1 MAWYQIDPITM
12 VSNALGF
19 LRHILQLLTAFFAY
33 FSELERKMEGSFL
46 KTFILKKQKQTEQRA
61 LKELHSLAW
70 LLKKRVT
77 LSPPPQ
83 SIPVKQHSSPAWL
96 NSVTGGRLK
105 WAGAGSCASWKE
117 AEGSGS
123 RSFNPVE
130 GSPHGPTLPCG
141 EQTGQPSTEGPSY
154 TLGAGPLRL
163 RGHNCLA
170 IEQRAALLPEERYD
184 ATVCF

>member
-1 MAWYQIDPITM
+1 MYHGKQCT
-12 VSNALGF
+12 GF
-19 LRHILQLLTAFFAY
+19 LKAYLTASHCIFCLLFWTREKNGR
-33 FSELERKMEGSFL
+33 FLL

>member
-1 MAWYQIDPITM
+1 
-12 VSNALGF
+12 
-19 LRHILQLLTAFFAY
+19 
-33 FSELERKMEGSFL
+33 MEGCFL
-46 KTFILKKQKQTEQRA
+46 KTFILKKKKTEERA
-61 LKELHSLAW
+61 FKELHSLGW

-77 LSPPPQ
+77 LSPAPQ

-105 WAGAGSCASWKE
+105 WAGAGSCASWEEAEGSGSGRLKWAGAGLCASWEE

-141 EQTGQPSTEGPSY
+141 EQTGQPSTGGLRY
-154 TLGAGPLRL
+154 MLGAGPLWL

-170 IEQRAALLPEERYD
+170 IEQRAALLPEERCD
-184 ATVCF
+184 ATVCH